1 MLPSS
6 SKPYVFTPVSGD
18 LVRLSAEIEE
28 LSGRS
33 LVGKDMPSPSS
44 QGHAH
49 QDVNALVGVSHVA
62 CRICGRRSEV
72 EGEKEEEVVALKGH
86 RGVGGLGKTAE
97 VDVVAIRDPRAPS
110 TATVEDAVRRYK
122 VTRAFSPWTSQEKVY
137 EEQGRHVTDWVWR
150 GFNATLVS
158 FGQQG
163 TGKSYTLFNDST
175 SLSFPHDRVSGSG
188 ANGVDESCGMLVR
201 ILSDLF
207 ARIDKDQ
214 REGDDPR
221 QRYKVGLSCWEIL
234 GNKTVDLLKPFS
246 AYGTPGRDSVDN
258 RRPDRESHLESDYV
272 TVGVGSLSEVRASL
286 NHARASSTN
295 WYVDPSTRS
304 LRLLP
309 NRSHAFVRVV
319 VFDSVRRTMAHLHVA
334 DLCGSQSL
342 ANARKTPSTSIV
354 SEEMASFARHPS
366 AALTFL

>member
-188 ANGVDESCGMLVR
+188 ANGVDESCGMLVEFSR
-201 ILSDLF
+201 ISSLGST
-207 ARIDKDQ
+207 RISG
-214 REGDDPR
+214 RA
-221 QRYKVGLSCWEIL
+221 
-234 GNKTVDLLKPFS
+234 T
-246 AYGTPGRDSVDN
+246 TPGKGTKWVCLAGKSLET
-258 RRPDRESHLESDYV
+258 RPW
-272 TVGVGSLSEVRASL
+272 T
-286 NHARASSTN
+286 
-295 WYVDPSTRS
+295 
-304 LRLLP
+304 
-309 NRSHAFVRVV
+309 
-319 VFDSVRRTMAHLHVA
+319 
-334 DLCGSQSL
+334 C
-342 ANARKTPSTSIV
+342 
-354 SEEMASFARHPS
+354 
-366 AALTFL
+366 